1 MDEFLDDFLMGNDD
15 DVFDAIILQ
24 GASNIVPAS
33 TLLLAESTNMEETK
47 ADHTGRRKSRRRF
60 DHAAIRDKLY
70 SHFLG
75 PGPLH
80 GSQFKQH
87 FRISFSTF
95 EYIFQRIMNS
105 GDPYYSSNFI
115 TDLNQLDGPV
125 MPCFCLVFRR
135 IASCQWP
142 CDVAEFLYF
151 LKNHTV

>member
-1 MDEFLDDFLMGNDD
+1 MAELSSPTTTPPLASSSGHTKTVNNLLDEFLDDFLMGNDD

-75 PGPLH
+75 PGP
-80 GSQFKQH
+80 
-87 FRISFSTF
+87 
-95 EYIFQRIMNS
+95 
-105 GDPYYSSNFI
+105 YS
-115 TDLNQLDGPV
+115 
-125 MPCFCLVFRR
+125 M
-135 IASCQWP
+135 
-142 CDVAEFLYF
+142 
-151 LKNHTV
+151 